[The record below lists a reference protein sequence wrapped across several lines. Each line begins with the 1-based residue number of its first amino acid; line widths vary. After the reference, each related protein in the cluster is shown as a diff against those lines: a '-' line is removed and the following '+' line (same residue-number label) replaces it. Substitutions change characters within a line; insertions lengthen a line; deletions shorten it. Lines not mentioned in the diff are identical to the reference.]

1 MRRARASRIY
11 CSSKVQNMEVFSEVT
26 EALQPHLLHD
36 IEIVEEDGAAAAQTE
51 MEVDY
56 KGLRCTALR
65 LASSESDDNHS
76 SLLQRMVDVCEILG
90 RLRHPHVV
98 QFLGI
103 SLDTTSPRSYPMIVN
118 ELSPLSLATCINR
131 YGVLPNELS
140 YNIVRDVALGLRY
153 LHELQPSFVHGDLS
167 AKSVLLTGDFTAK
180 ISRLGVA
187 HLVKGRSSTLP
198 YHLPPEVT
206 EHSKRFDRKVDVFSF
221 GIIMLHTFTGRP
233 PVPKVTSPSPERGE
247 VEDDCKSCKVK
258 VPSQADMRVEYT
270 NELGFNHPVMES
282 ILRCLR
288 NQPILRPEI
297 WEILP
302 SLCKQAASHRNK
314 LGDWSTHRDIL
325 QSYERE
331 RKKNFQRF
339 STQFSTDSAYGSVSD
354 ADIEQ
359 LRIRVRR
366 LSAQNESLRRISVH
380 PGNLFSK
387 HLHPN
392 LLSNESKPLSP
403 ENVSVY
409 TTGISFLVLR
419 KYMRNLSC
427 KASIV

>member
-1 MRRARASRIY
+1 
-11 CSSKVQNMEVFSEVT
+11 MEVFSEVT

-36 IEIVEEDGAAAAQTE
+36 IEVVEEDGAAAQTE
-51 MEVDY
+51 LEVDY

-65 LASSESDDNHS
+65 LASGESETDITRSG
-76 SLLQRMVDVCEILG
+76 LLQRMVDVCEILG

-118 ELSPLSLATCINR
+118 ELSPLSLATSINR

-187 HLVKGRSSTLP
+187 HLVKQGSGTVP

-247 VEDDCKSCKVK
+247 IEDDCKSVKLK
-258 VPSQADMRVEYT
+258 VPSQTDMRVEYI

-282 ILRCLR
+282 ILHCLR

-297 WEILP
+297 WEVSP

-325 QSYERE
+325 HSYEKE
-331 RKKNFQRF
+331 RKKNFQKF

-387 HLHPN
+387 HLHAN
-392 LLSNESKPLSP
+392 HISDESKPLTP
-403 ENVSVY
+403 ENVSVHTH
-409 TTGISFLVLR
+409 TTE
-419 KYMRNLSC
+419 
-427 KASIV
+427 